1 MHILSSIIDFVA
13 KYRTTLITLTATII
27 ALTVAET
34 AHIVKLKAIAIWQN
48 VVVTGAKK
56 LWAILAAHPY
66 LAVAAAVTTLVAVIV
81 DLSRKTDSAAKAQEA
96 LNDIQREAQKE
107 IVEEQ
112 LKLENLRKAAMNET
126 NSLKDRYAAIAEL
139 NRIVPNYNASID
151 KTTGKY
157 KENKRA
163 LDDYIKSLVH
173 LYEVQGAKKKIQQLA
188 EEKAELTIKEK
199 QARENYEN
207 VKKAGPGYNYTT
219 SWGATGNTTQDST
232 DKFRRKLQD
241 LIDKIKETDSLIT
254 AITDVYG
261 KDIQKSEVKK
271 RKRMIKQM
279 VVAVALSES
288 QRKSTRLAKKRRR
301 KLLLKLASVRLK
313 LNASRSRQQT
323 ASKLRPTN

>member
-207 VKKAGPGYNYTT
+207 
-219 SWGATGNTTQDST
+219 
-232 DKFRRKLQD
+232 
-241 LIDKIKETDSLIT
+241 
-254 AITDVYG
+254 
-261 KDIQKSEVKK
+261 
-271 RKRMIKQM
+271 
-279 VVAVALSES
+279 
-288 QRKSTRLAKKRRR
+288 AKKRV
-301 KLLLKLASVRLK
+301 LDIII
-313 LNASRSRQQT
+313 Q
-323 ASKLRPTN
+323 PHGE